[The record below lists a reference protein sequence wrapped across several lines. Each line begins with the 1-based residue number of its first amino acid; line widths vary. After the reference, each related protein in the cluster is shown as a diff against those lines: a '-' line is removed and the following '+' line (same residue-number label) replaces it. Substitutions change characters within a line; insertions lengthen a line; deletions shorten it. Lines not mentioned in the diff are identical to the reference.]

1 MPSVSVYKQNS
12 TMNLQLNQLL
22 QKPSLKDIS
31 FNEKD
36 SLWVPEQSLNKKPS
50 VDLLS
55 TSRKGSI
62 TSLLSASN
70 NMSRSFLPK
79 DENEIDRMVSQ
90 HYILRTAFDGDFYAP
105 LSDKAKIV
113 LDMGCGPGT
122 WTMEMAV
129 QFPRI
134 HFIGIDQYALFPQDI
149 KPKNC
154 RFLGLDRYTLPFDDN
169 SIDYIF
175 QRDANWEIPR
185 LAWDSLIQEY
195 YRVLKPGGWIELV
208 EADLE
213 TQSSPNQEGF
223 LIDTLIDMYYQKQ
236 HDPFIFQRLSSLLA
250 TGGFRRIQSDF
261 QSIPLGWG
269 HSKSLKKQQP
279 CSEYA
284 RASAMQQFALLK
296 SLKPWFVQKSRTK
309 YEECVSN
316 LLKEWSF
323 NKSYINWHRSIAQK
337 PYLS

>member
-1 MPSVSVYKQNS
+1 
-12 TMNLQLNQLL
+12 
-22 QKPSLKDIS
+22 
-31 FNEKD
+31 
-36 SLWVPEQSLNKKPS
+36 
-50 VDLLS
+50 
-55 TSRKGSI
+55 
-62 TSLLSASN
+62 
-70 NMSRSFLPK
+70 
-79 DENEIDRMVSQ
+79 
-90 HYILRTAFDGDFYAP
+90 
-105 LSDKAKIV
+105 
-113 LDMGCGPGT
+113 
-122 WTMEMAV
+122 
-129 QFPRI
+129 
-134 HFIGIDQYALFPQDI
+134 
-149 KPKNC
+149 
-154 RFLGLDRYTLPFDDN
+154 
-169 SIDYIF
+169 
-175 QRDANWEIPR
+175 
-185 LAWDSLIQEY
+185 
-195 YRVLKPGGWIELV
+195 
-208 EADLE
+208 
-213 TQSSPNQEGF
+213 
-223 LIDTLIDMYYQKQ
+223 MYYQKQ